1 MKLQAISAPA
11 VGGAGE
17 EGEEENEYN
26 MARAVLQTAQRKLV
40 SQVRSLIKSTT
51 STSAHYAIYLMDTAN
66 KVS

>member
-40 SQVRSLIKSTT
+40 SQVSAT
-51 STSAHYAIYLMDTAN
+51 STSAHYAIHLLDTAN